1 MKAIFLTKNGNA
13 NEAFEIREVS
23 LDALQRGEVKIKVSA
38 SGLNFADV
46 LGRKGL
52 YPELPALPVIMGYDV
67 VGEVIECG
75 EGVDPAWKGKR
86 VAALTRFG
94 GYAEEV
100 NTLAD
105 GIAEVPE
112 QMQDFEACALGTQ
125 YVTAYYMASIVQ
137 ESRRGDAVLVH
148 AASGGVGTALVQLLL
163 NKGCEVFA
171 TVGSDEK
178 VNELM
183 RLGVKAVN
191 YRANDYAA
199 FVKSHL
205 GNAYLQASYN
215 SIGGKTFKKDMNLI
229 GAGGKL
235 MLYGFAERS
244 GKWGGKLATLK
255 LIWDMGR
262 LIPLLLLAKSK
273 GVIGIN
279 MLKVAQANPQLI
291 GQCMN
296 ELVQLYIENK
306 IKPINGGEYSYSEV
320 ALAHHLLES
329 RKTKGKLIVKWQ

>member
-1 MKAIFLTKNGNA
+1 MKAIFLIKNGNA
-13 NEAFEIREVS
+13 NEAFEIREVQ
-23 LDALQRGEVKIKVSA
+23 LDAVQRGEVKIRVSS

-52 YPELPALPVIMGYDV
+52 YPELPSLPVIMGYDV

-75 EGVDPAWKGKR
+75 EGVDSSWLGKR

-105 GIAEVPE
+105 GIAEVPSE
-112 QMQDFEACALGTQ
+112 MEDFEACALGTQ
-125 YVTAYYMASIVQ
+125 YVTAYYMTNVVQ
-137 ESRRGDAVLVH
+137 ESRKGDAVLVH
-148 AASGGVGTALVQLLL
+148 AGSGGVGTALVQLLL
-163 NKGCEVFA
+163 DRGCEVFA
-171 TVGSDEK
+171 TVGTDEK
-178 VNELM
+178 VNELL

-191 YRANDYAA
+191 YRVNDYAA
-199 FVKSHL
+199 FISAHL
-205 GNAYLQASYN
+205 GDRYLQASYN
-215 SIGGKTFKKDMNLI
+215 SIGGKTFKKDMNLL
-229 GAGGKL
+229 GSGGKL

-244 GKWGGKLATLK
+244 GKWGGKLATFK

-273 GVIGIN
+273 GVIGVN
-279 MLKVAQANPQLI
+279 MLKVAQANPKLI
-291 GQCMN
+291 GQCMAALV
-296 ELVQLYIENK
+296 ELHREKK
-306 IKPINGGEYSYSEV
+306 IKPINGGEYAYSEV

-329 RKTKGKLIVKWQ
+329 RKTKGKLILKWH

>member
-1 MKAIFLTKNGNA
+1 MKAIFLTRNGNA
-13 NEAFEIREVS
+13 NEAFEIREVQLDS
-23 LDALQRGEVKIKVSA
+23 LQKGEVKIKVSS

-52 YPELPALPVIMGYDV
+52 YPELPALPVVLGYDV

-75 EGVDPAWKGKR
+75 EGVDLSWMGKR

-105 GIAEVPE
+105 GIAEVPPA
-112 QMQDFEACALGTQ
+112 MQDFEACALGTQ
-125 YVTAYYMASIVQ
+125 YVTAYYMTNLVQ
-137 ESRRGDAVLVH
+137 ESRKGDAVLVH
-148 AASGGVGTALVQLLL
+148 AAAGGVGTALIQLLL
-163 NKGCEVFA
+163 DRGCEVFA

-178 VNELM
+178 VNELL
-183 RLGVKAVN
+183 RIGVKAVN

-199 FVKSHL
+199 YVKAHL
-205 GNAYLQASYN
+205 GDGYLQASFN
-215 SIGGKTFKKDMNLI
+215 SIGGKTFKKDMNLL
-229 GAGGKL
+229 GSGGKL

-244 GKWGGKLATLK
+244 GKWGGKLATFK

-273 GVIGIN
+273 GVIGVN
-279 MLKVAQANPQLI
+279 MLKVAQANPKLI
-291 GQCMN
+291 GQSMN
-296 ELVQLYIENK
+296 ALIEMYNDKK
-306 IKPINGGEYSYSEV
+306 IAPINGGEYAFSEV

-329 RKTKGKLIVKWQ
+329 RKTKGKLILKWQ